1 VLRRAARSAE
11 DSGDFPGALRL
22 VSGLPDGRS
31 SRLWRSQLEQAVA
44 LAAEDLAGTA
54 CWLVHPAVRWARER
68 PTGAIFER
76 YAALILKTMGVGAEY
91 RSHRTAAVAC
101 TDPVVV
107 DAGLFDTGLFG
118 EYLSSLAGSPLLKR
132 VSGLERWPGQYSLVW
147 QVTAVGR
154 REIVVRDLWTERDFR
169 VQRRAGA
176 DTLDRGAIVYGRA
189 VPVGGD
195 PELAFVLPPERVD
208 QRCAT
213 RLLRA
218 RRQGG
223 GPEERL
229 RAVAHSRRRAMS
241 SPSAAATVEPLL

>member
-1 VLRRAARSAE
+1 M
-11 DSGDFPGALRL
+11 
-22 VSGLPDGRS
+22 
-31 SRLWRSQLEQAVA
+31 A
-44 LAAEDLAGTA
+44 LASEDLAGTA

-76 YAALILKTMGVGAEY
+76 YAALTLKTMGVGADY

-107 DAGLFDTGLFG
+107 DAGLFDTGFFG
-118 EYLSSLAGSPLLKR
+118 DYLSSLAGSPLLKR
-132 VSGLERWPGQYSLVW
+132 VNGLERWPAQYSLVW
-147 QVTAVGR
+147 QVIAVGSS
-154 REIVVRDLWTERDFR
+154 EIVVRDLWTERDLS

-176 DTLDRGAIVYGRA
+176 DTLHQGAIVYARA
-189 VPVGGD
+189 VPVAGD

-241 SPSAAATVEPLL
+241 SPAAVPTAEHLL